1 MTRQSD
7 IQTFLTSAG
16 LKDPKVSPLAG
27 DASSRRYWRV
37 AHTGTSYVLMDAPRE
52 SGLDIGPYLG
62 VALHLR
68 NYGYSAP
75 EVLAHDTASGFVLME
90 DLGDSLYARLLA
102 NTRDAELPIY
112 EAAVDVLIDLA
123 QQEPPVSTEP
133 YDADE
138 MAQKSALAGKWYA
151 GRSEVSHFIWENLK
165 PLLIEAEQAPQTLVL
180 RDYHAENL
188 IWLPDR
194 TGLKRVGLLDF
205 QDAMVGPVGYD
216 LISLLEDARRDVS
229 PSIKAPLVDRYTCGT
244 GLDLETMLRL
254 NALLTVQRS
263 LRILGVFAR
272 LSLYFS
278 KPNYVDLIPRVWAQM
293 TRALEHP
300 VHSSF
305 RAGLMDALPVPNTAH
320 LSDLRARCGTIRT
333 L

>member
-16 LKDPKVSPLAG
+16 LKDPTVSPLAG

-62 VALHLR
+62 VARHLR
-68 NYGYSAP
+68 NCGYSAP
-75 EVLAHDTASGFVLME
+75 EILADDGASGFVLME
-90 DLGDSLYARLLA
+90 DLGDSLYARLLS

-123 QQEPPVSTEP
+123 QQEPPLSTEP

-138 MAQKSALAGKWYA
+138 MAQKSALAGEWYA

-216 LISLLEDARRDVS
+216 LISLLDDARRDVS
-229 PSIKAPLVDRYTCGT
+229 PAIKAPLVDRYTCGT
-244 GLDLETMLRL
+244 GIDLETMLRL

-272 LSLYFS
+272 LSLHFS

-293 TRALEHP
+293 TCALEHP

-305 RAGLMDALPVPNTAH
+305 RAGLMDALPMPNTEH
-320 LSDLRARCGTIRT
+320 LSDLRARCGTIQT